1 MVATLPTQGAMVAI
15 LPTLK
20 DIHKENEA
28 LVQDQDTLHRDT
40 AVPDRT
46 LMAPLPQAQTVPK
59 TLNLTPLTQGSIH
72 QINPLLTVIILRAPL
87 PLLANMRVPPP
98 PPGHPRSITAPLDK
112 RDLPTL
118 YPHPD
123 HPPKRKGDS
132 PVVMMADL
140 KAQNLG

>member
-15 LPTLK
+15 LPTPK

-28 LVQDQDTLHRDT
+28 LVQDQDTLH
-40 AVPDRT
+40 
-46 LMAPLPQAQTVPK
+46 
-59 TLNLTPLTQGSIH
+59 
-72 QINPLLTVIILRAPL
+72 
-87 PLLANMRVPPP
+87 
-98 PPGHPRSITAPLDK
+98 